1 MNKQNCIYLGHDI
14 ETAFPMSR
22 LKLQEIRRNLGEIA
36 KLDGVLFLVCSGLGN
51 NQQYKHHSEVLGYG
65 CYLWRAGPAG
75 ESGGA

>member
-51 NQQYKHHSEVLGYG
+51 NQQ
-65 CYLWRAGPAG
+65 
-75 ESGGA
+75 